1 MATED
6 DRLARDLAVEAG
18 RRLVALR
25 GHGGEPDE
33 LRKAGDRMSHEFLSA
48 ELARLRPGDWVL
60 SEEAADDL
68 GRLTADRVWI
78 VDPLDGTR
86 EFGDAGRED
95 WAVHVALWE
104 RAPHGGVPHGEDP
117 AGGQSGRGP
126 QSPPDGQGGLTAGAV
141 ALPAQEEVLSTVT
154 PPPAPSASWP
164 ASWPGSW
171 PSARPGGRLRVV
183 VSRSRP
189 APFLPRMA
197 ELLGADLIPLGS
209 AGAKVAAVLRGHAD
223 AYVHAGGQYEW
234 DSAAPVAVARAAGF
248 RASRIDGRELSYNQ
262 PDLFMPD
269 ILVCPPALAG
279 ALLDAIRSAQSGET
293 SGSQR

>member
-6 DRLARDLAVEAG
+6 DRLAHDLAVEAG

-25 GHGGEPDE
+25 GRGGEPGE

-68 GRLTADRVWI
+68 GRLTAERVWI

-117 AGGQSGRGP
+117 AGGRSGHGP

-164 ASWPGSW
+164 ASVPGSW
-171 PSARPGGRLRVV
+171 PSAPPGGRLRVV

-248 RASRIDGRELSYNQ
+248 RASRIDGREISYNQ
-262 PDLFMPD
+262 RDLFMPD
-269 ILVCPPALAG
+269 IVVCPPALAG

>member
-1 MATED
+1 MTRWTVPANSGT
-6 DRLARDLAVEAG
+6 RAG
-18 RRLVALR
+18 RTGRCTWPCGNGPR
-25 GHGGEPDE
+25 T
-33 LRKAGDRMSHEFLSA
+33 
-48 ELARLRPGDWVL
+48 
-60 SEEAADDL
+60 AAC
-68 GRLTADRVWI
+68 
-78 VDPLDGTR
+78 
-86 EFGDAGRED
+86 
-95 WAVHVALWE
+95 
-104 RAPHGGVPHGEDP
+104 PHGGVPHGEDP

-126 QSPPDGQGGLTAGAV
+126 QSPPDGQGGQGGLTAGAV

-164 ASWPGSW
+164 ASLPGSW
-171 PSARPGGRLRVV
+171 PSARPGRRLRVV

-279 ALLDAIRSAQSGET
+279 ALLDAIRSAQSGQT

>member
-6 DRLARDLAVEAG
+6 DRLAHDLAVEAG

-33 LRKAGDRMSHEFLSA
+33 LRKAGDLMSHEFLSA

-60 SEEAADDL
+60 SEEAADDP

-78 VDPLDGTR
+78 IDPLDGTR

-104 RAPHGGVPHGEDP
+104 RAAPGAAPPG
-117 AGGQSGRGP
+117 A
-126 QSPPDGQGGLTAGAV
+126 QSPDHPPGVLTAGAV
-141 ALPAQEEVLSTVT
+141 ALPAQDEVLSTVT
-154 PPPAPSASWP
+154 PPPAPPASWP
-164 ASWPGSW
+164 ASSPA
-171 PSARPGGRLRVV
+171 ARPGGRLRVV
-183 VSRSRP
+183 VSRTRP

-209 AGAKVAAVLRGHAD
+209 AGAKVAAVLQGHAD

-234 DSAAPVAVARAAGF
+234 DSAAPVAVARAGGF
-248 RASRIDGRELSYNQ
+248 HASRIDGRELSYNQ
-262 PDLFMPD
+262 ADLLVPD

-279 ALLDAIRSAQSGET
+279 ALLDAIRCAQPGET
-293 SGSQR
+293 GGSQR

>member
-117 AGGQSGRGP
+117 AGGQSGRGA

-164 ASWPGSW
+164 GSW
-171 PSARPGGRLRVV
+171 PSGRPGGRLRLV

-209 AGAKVAAVLRGHAD
+209 AGAKVAAVLRGHVD

-293 SGSQR
+293 NGSQR

>member
-6 DRLARDLAVEAG
+6 DRLAHDLAAEAG

-33 LRKAGDRMSHEFLSA
+33 LRKAGDRMSHEFLAA
-48 ELARLRPGDWVL
+48 ELARLRPADWVL
-60 SEEAADDL
+60 SEEAADDP
-68 GRLTADRVWI
+68 GRLAADRVWI

-104 RAPHGGVPHGEDP
+104 RAGG
-117 AGGQSGRGP
+117 R
-126 QSPPDGQGGLTAGAV
+126 LTAGAV
-141 ALPAQEEVLSTVT
+141 ALPAQDEVLSTVT
-154 PPPAPSASWP
+154 PPPAPP
-164 ASWPGSW
+164 ASWP
-171 PSARPGGRLRVV
+171 PPARSGARLRVV

-209 AGAKVAAVLRGHAD
+209 AGAKVAAVLQGQAD

-248 RASRIDGRELSYNQ
+248 HASRIDGRELAYNQ
-262 PDLFMPD
+262 ADLLMPD

-279 ALLDAIRSAQSGET
+279 ALLDAIRSAQPGET
-293 SGSQR
+293 GGSQR

>member
-6 DRLARDLAVEAG
+6 DRLAHDLAVEAG
-18 RRLVALR
+18 RRLVTLR
-25 GHGGEPDE
+25 GRGGEPDE

-117 AGGQSGRGP
+117 RGGQSGRGP
-126 QSPPDGQGGLTAGAV
+126 QSPPNGQGGLTAGAV

-154 PPPAPSASWP
+154 PPPAPSASFP
-164 ASWPGSW
+164 P
-171 PSARPGGRLRVV
+171 ARPRGRLRVV

-234 DSAAPVAVARAAGF
+234 DSAAPVAVARA
-248 RASRIDGRELSYNQ
+248 SRIDGRELSYNE

-269 ILVCPPALAG
+269 IVVCPPALAS
-279 ALLDAIRSAQSGET
+279 ALLDAIRSARSGET

>member
-1 MATED
+1 MQ
-6 DRLARDLAVEAG
+6 AG
-18 RRLVALR
+18 RTGRYTWPCGNGPRTAASRTARTPR
-25 GHGGEPDE
+25 GG
-33 LRKAGDRMSHEFLSA
+33 
-48 ELARLRPGDWVL
+48 
-60 SEEAADDL
+60 
-68 GRLTADRVWI
+68 
-78 VDPLDGTR
+78 
-86 EFGDAGRED
+86 
-95 WAVHVALWE
+95 
-104 RAPHGGVPHGEDP
+104 
-117 AGGQSGRGP
+117 GRGP
-126 QSPPDGQGGLTAGAV
+126 QSLPDGQGGLTAGAV
-141 ALPAQEEVLSTVT
+141 ALPAQAEVLSTAT

-164 ASWPGSW
+164 GSG

-279 ALLDAIRSAQSGET
+279 ALVDAIRSAQSGET

>member
-104 RAPHGGVPHGEDP
+104 RVPHGGVPHGEDP

-126 QSPPDGQGGLTAGAV
+126 HSPPGGRGGLTAGAV
-141 ALPAQEEVLSTVT
+141 ALPAQEEVLSTVI
-154 PPPAPSASWP
+154 PPPLPAPSASWP
-164 ASWPGSW
+164 GSR
-171 PSARPGGRLRVV
+171 PSARPGERLRVV

-248 RASRIDGRELSYNQ
+248 RTSRIDGRQLSYNQ

-279 ALLDAIRSAQSGET
+279 ALLDAIRSARSGET